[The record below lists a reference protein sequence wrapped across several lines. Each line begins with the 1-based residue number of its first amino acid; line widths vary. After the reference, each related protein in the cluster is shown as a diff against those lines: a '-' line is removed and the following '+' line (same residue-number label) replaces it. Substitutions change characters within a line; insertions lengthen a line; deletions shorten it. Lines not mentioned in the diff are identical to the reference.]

1 LQTETT
7 DVADKTL
14 DARNLNC
21 PLPILKAKKAIAE
34 VAVGGTLEVL
44 ATDPGSVP
52 DFKAFCE
59 AGGHTLVE
67 QGESAGVYR
76 FLIRRA
82 A

>member
-1 LQTETT
+1 M
-7 DVADKTL
+7 ADKLL
-14 DARNLNC
+14 DTKGLSC

-34 VAVGGTLEVL
+34 IGAGATLEVL

-52 DFKAFCE
+52 DFQAFCE

-67 QGESAGVYR
+67 QTEAGGVYR
-76 FLIRRA
+76 FLIKRA

>member
-1 LQTETT
+1 M
-7 DVADKTL
+7 ADKIL
-14 DARNLNC
+14 DTKGLNC

-34 VAVGGTLEVL
+34 VKGGGTLEVL
-44 ATDPGSVP
+44 ATDPGAVP

-67 QGESAGVYR
+67 QTEAGGVYR

>member
-1 LQTETT
+1 LKERD

-14 DARNLNC
+14 DTRGLNC

-34 VAVGGTLEVL
+34 IRGGGTLEVL

-59 AGGHTLVE
+59 AGQHTLVE
-67 QGESAGVYR
+67 QTEAGGVYR

-82 A
+82 V